1 MQNCAAFAPK
11 DFHWMI
17 IHVFL
22 YDTGVWEPNHKT
34 TVNLY
39 YLRLP
44 HFRIVQKNMNDHSM
58 EVFWGKRC
66 TILHVILAQRRPKN
80 KLQTSCQTFDYSRW
94 SLKLYLYS
102 ITEYWVVFHCSIA
115 MSIIYKASI
124 GRGHSPKINIE
135 FDVPLSS
142 VKEQLFL
149 PSHFLLGI
157 YLLVFV
163 VFPISPLAASQ
174 CLPRNWSLNS
184 KLRDLI
190 SMNRA

>member
-1 MQNCAAFAPK
+1 MQYMTRLQCLNHFAFMALIK
-11 DFHWMI
+11 GRNVWRYMRNI
-17 IHVFL
+17 IN
-22 YDTGVWEPNHKT
+22 DASISKA

-94 SLKLYLYS
+94 SLKLYFYS
-102 ITEYWVVFHCSIA
+102 ITEYWVACHCSIA

-124 GRGHSPKINIE
+124 RRGHSPK
-135 FDVPLSS
+135 
-142 VKEQLFL
+142 
-149 PSHFLLGI
+149 
-157 YLLVFV
+157 
-163 VFPISPLAASQ
+163 
-174 CLPRNWSLNS
+174 
-184 KLRDLI
+184 
-190 SMNRA
+190 